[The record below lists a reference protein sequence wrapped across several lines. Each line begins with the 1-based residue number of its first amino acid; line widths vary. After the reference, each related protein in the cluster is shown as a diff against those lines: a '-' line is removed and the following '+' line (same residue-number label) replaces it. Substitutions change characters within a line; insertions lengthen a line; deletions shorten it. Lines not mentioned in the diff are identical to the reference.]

1 MSGGV
6 KKRRRERY
14 EVRDDVELLARFELA
29 TVSHGARP
37 HGNPPT
43 SRLKKRMRSPVMR
56 R

>member
-29 TVSHGARP
+29 TVSQCAGHTGK
-37 HGNPPT
+37 PPT
-43 SRLKKRMRSPVMR
+43 SSLPISNASY
-56 R
+56 